1 MYSSQQKYGDTQL
14 TLYKKKISAGEQ
26 VTILTTYPH
35 PYLGL
40 NYPVIITLNN
50 MNNSTTKI
58 NHQNKH
64 FTVLPIYVW
73 QSYTY
78 IDPWFTYTVHHL
90 SHHVTVDAKTLS

>member
-1 MYSSQQKYGDTQL
+1 MNA
-14 TLYKKKISAGEQ
+14 YKKCNKGTKQQRCEKKVRDGDVQQSTKIRRHATHSLQNKISAGEQ

-64 FTVLPIYVW
+64 FTVLPIYV
-73 QSYTY
+73 
-78 IDPWFTYTVHHL
+78 
-90 SHHVTVDAKTLS
+90 

>member
-1 MYSSQQKYGDTQL
+1 MNAYKKCIKGTKQQRCEKKSEMEMYSSQQKYGDTQL

-58 NHQNKH
+58 NRQNKH
-64 FTVLPIYVW
+64 FTVLPI
-73 QSYTY
+73 
-78 IDPWFTYTVHHL
+78 
-90 SHHVTVDAKTLS
+90 